1 MITSDENRL
10 EEYKTNFLNCV
21 VTYNSRRENPAGQTD
36 LTQEMS
42 SHSGAISDEL
52 VDQETGL
59 QLEPEPEPSSDTV
72 LVLDTGLDMEPLSE
86 PEELQEEDEQDKAQT
101 LRRSLAEE
109 QSKEFLV
116 EDEALKKYLQAHS
129 KEFFDCLTTEEKKH
143 QSTFQDFDA
152 VVNLWEY
159 TIKDIMRED
168 KSVSL
173 PIVK

>member
-1 MITSDENRL
+1 MIIQLESLESALEGTSRNKGLGYWREQASESVHNSFTQLWEKGEYKRKMIISDENRL

-86 PEELQEEDEQDKAQT
+86 PEELQEEDEQDKA
-101 LRRSLAEE
+101 
-109 QSKEFLV
+109 
-116 EDEALKKYLQAHS
+116 
-129 KEFFDCLTTEEKKH
+129 
-143 QSTFQDFDA
+143 
-152 VVNLWEY
+152 
-159 TIKDIMRED
+159 
-168 KSVSL
+168 
-173 PIVK
+173 

>member
-1 MITSDENRL
+1 MIIQLESLESALEGTSRNKGLGYWSEQASESVHNSFTQLWEKGEYKRKMIISDENRL

-86 PEELQEEDEQDKAQT
+86 PEELQEEDEQDKA
-101 LRRSLAEE
+101 
-109 QSKEFLV
+109 
-116 EDEALKKYLQAHS
+116 
-129 KEFFDCLTTEEKKH
+129 
-143 QSTFQDFDA
+143 
-152 VVNLWEY
+152 
-159 TIKDIMRED
+159 
-168 KSVSL
+168 
-173 PIVK
+173 